1 MKAVSNESDDLLND
15 TTISLP
21 YPQAEMVM
29 GWVGNFSVVT
39 P

>member
-15 TTISLP
+15 SHISSP
-21 YPQAEMVM
+21 SPQAEMAMSWM
-29 GWVGNFSVVT
+29 GHFSVVT